1 MDQSHTKKSYILT
14 MHAKERYRERV
25 ANGNSNTSKSNTSAL
40 KWVTKALN
48 NGHVVSENKD
58 GTTTYRYQKFLIV
71 MSGKTVITISYHND
85 RDVKPLKEDI
95 KQIILRRL
103 KKEIK
108 PLVKQRKELLI
119 KASELEIEVL
129 KSTSRNKQIR
139 LRDNQTEI
147 TKEGSSI
154 RSQVKAIIDL
164 GSQYGLSKQDLILD
178 SDLI

>member
-25 ANGNSNTSKSNTSAL
+25 ANGNSNTSKSNASAL

-58 GTTTYRYQKFLIV
+58 GTTTYRYQRYLIV
-71 MSGKTVITISYHND
+71 MSGKTVITISYHNEQ
-85 RDVKPLKEDI
+85 DVKHLKEDI
-95 KQIILRRL
+95 RTIIARRL
-103 KKEIK
+103 KKEVK
-108 PLVKQRKELLI
+108 PLIKQRKETLI
-119 KASELEIEVL
+119 KASEINIEIL
-129 KSTSRNKQIR
+129 KSTSHIKQLR
-139 LRDNQTEI
+139 LQEEQEVM

-154 RSQVKAIIDL
+154 KSQIKAIIDL
-164 GSQYGLSKQDLILD
+164 GSHYGVCKQDLILD